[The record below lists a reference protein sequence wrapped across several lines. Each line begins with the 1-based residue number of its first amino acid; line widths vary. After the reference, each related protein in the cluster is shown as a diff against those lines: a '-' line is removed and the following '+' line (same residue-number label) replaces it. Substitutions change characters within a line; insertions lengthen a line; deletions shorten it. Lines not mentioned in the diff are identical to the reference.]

1 MPLLTAGNCQND
13 RDARFRLRDM
23 EKEGLVVRTDLSGR
37 LLRSRSSGTAGKPI
51 AESRAHTVP
60 NRIVGIISNLE
71 RSALEEWLNSEELH
85 RPQAADGSTLICLNS
100 LLAYVRKTKAT

>member
-1 MPLLTAGNCQND
+1 MTEMPVFVCAIWKKKVSSLGPTLAADCC
-13 RDARFRLRDM
+13 A
-23 EKEGLVVRTDLSGR
+23 LVVA
-37 LLRSRSSGTAGKPI
+37 GTAGKPI